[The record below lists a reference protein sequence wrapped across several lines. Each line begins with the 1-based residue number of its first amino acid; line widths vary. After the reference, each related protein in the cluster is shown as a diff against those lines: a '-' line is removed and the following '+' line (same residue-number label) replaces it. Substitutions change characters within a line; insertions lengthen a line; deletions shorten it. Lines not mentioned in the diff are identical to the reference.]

1 MKIQRLAIA
10 LALINL
16 VLLICLVTQIH
27 PTLAQS
33 VPSVAP
39 VLRGRALEIVDDQGR
54 VRASITVEPPVTV
67 DSRKY
72 PETVLFRMRDP
83 QGPPR
88 MKFSASEEGVGLDLV
103 GDSQVRV
110 LVQSKA
116 TSFVKLVDANGR
128 EQVIK
133 P

>member
-1 MKIQRLAIA
+1 MRIQGLTII
-10 LALINL
+10 LTVINFVFLIFNL
-16 VLLICLVTQIH
+16 GQTSRPAAVQD
-27 PTLAQS
+27 
-33 VPSVAP
+33 VPL
-39 VLRGRALEIVDDQGR
+39 VLRGHALEIVDTQGR

-83 QGPPR
+83 EGPPR

-110 LVQSKA
+110 LIQSKR

-128 EQVIK
+128 ERVIN